1 MNIFVL
7 GHTPGESA
15 RSAVD
20 SHLNKQVLE
29 CFQMLAVAYPGRLH
43 KKDGTPYGMA
53 HENHPLTKWVCHSA
67 INAKFTLQYAAAF
80 ANEFTQRTGT
90 SVVDSYPFEQA
101 AEILSGIAPDSK
113 PGTYP
118 FYVPEYIRAKLLP
131 DSDQYELGG
140 VPRVTDCLDTAVK
153 GYRLYY
159 VLEKYRSMQK
169 FQWSGKMPDW
179 YAEMCSKIGRV
190 PF

>member
-7 GHTPGESA
+7 GHTPAESA

-29 CFQMLAVAYPGRLH
+29 CFQMLAVAYPGQLH
-43 KKDGTPYGMA
+43 KKDGTPYGIS
-53 HENHPLTKWVCHSA
+53 HENHPLTKWVKYSPV
-67 INAKFTLQYAAAF
+67 NAKFCLQYAAAF

-90 SVVDSYPFEQA
+90 SIADSYPFEQA
-101 AEILSGIAPDSK
+101 ASILRDVPPDSR
-113 PGTYP
+113 PTTYP
-118 FYVPEYIRAKLLP
+118 LYVPEYIRAKFFP
-131 DSDQYELGG
+131 ITYELGDT
-140 VPRVTDCLDTAVK
+140 PRLTPDLSTSVQC
-153 GYRLYY
+153 YRLYY

-169 FQWSGKMPDW
+169 FQWSGKTPDW
-179 YAEMCSKIGRV
+179 YIEMCTKIGRV